1 LIAAP
6 KQREVLVQIAVTAVC
21 HSDLSAARGRSRGTL
36 PIILGHEASGIV
48 TEVGDGVTKVKKG
61 DRVILSWPP
70 HCGHCFHCH
79 ETLTTMCNSYMKGAV
94 AGGLW
99 DGTSRVSTA
108 KVGAARGAVRRM
120 RTSFS
125 LTLNAG
131 THAEQ
136 SWRHS
141 ARAAARSSLKLFLRQ
156 SART

>member
-6 KQREVLVQIAVTAVC
+6 KQREVLVQIAMTAVC
-21 HSDLSAARGRSRGTL
+21 HSVLSAARGRSRGTL

-94 AGGLW
+94 AGGPVGRHITRV
-99 DGTSRVSTA
+99 DGQGWCSQGGCQTDANQFQFDPECRNSC
-108 KVGAARGAVRRM
+108 
-120 RTSFS
+120 
-125 LTLNAG
+125 
-131 THAEQ
+131 
-136 SWRHS
+136 
-141 ARAAARSSLKLFLRQ
+141 
-156 SART
+156 